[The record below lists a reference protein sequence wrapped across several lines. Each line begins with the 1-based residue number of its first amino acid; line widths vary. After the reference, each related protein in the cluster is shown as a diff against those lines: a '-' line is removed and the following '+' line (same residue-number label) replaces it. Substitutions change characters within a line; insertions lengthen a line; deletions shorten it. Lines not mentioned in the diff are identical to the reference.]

1 LAESHKRDHPEP
13 FRSYYCGKGHFKVK
27 ILLSAHWK
35 PKVLDKDDA
44 QKEIKVLEETF
55 HKNYV

>member
-1 LAESHKRDHPEP
+1 MAESHKRDHPEP

-44 QKEIKVLEETF
+44 QKKLKF
-55 HKNYV
+55 